1 LGRDCEPVHERGE
14 EVKGSAGGI
23 SRSWYLSDSG
33 RRWRPGGRRSMKIT
47 EDWWT
52 VIVGFIIILI
62 SLTGFTIPWKIFSYG
77 G

>member
-1 LGRDCEPVHERGE
+1 
-14 EVKGSAGGI
+14 
-23 SRSWYLSDSG
+23 
-33 RRWRPGGRRSMKIT
+33 MKIT